1 MSTPNEINTRIK
13 LKRDTEAKWEAASNK
28 TILNGEVILVDC
40 ADGRLRA
47 KIGDGTSTST
57 YGQLEFL
64 DIVHVITEENKDEDI
79 PTNAIVIIDTTED
92 DLTGSITGSG
102 NNSGT
107 GVDGYYP
114 TVTVSTITGGHR
126 VIIKDV
132 NGIKT
137 FDVLDG
143 KDGQDGQ
150 DGKSFTYSDFTA
162 AQLASLKGDPGDTPV
177 KGTHYWTA
185 ADKAE
190 IVGDVLAAL
199 PNGNGVAY

>member
-13 LKRDTEAKWEAASNK
+13 LKRDTEARWEAASNK

-79 PTNAIVIIDTTED
+79 PTNAIIIVDTTEA
-92 DLTGSITGSG
+92 DLTGGG
-102 NNSGT
+102 GSGT
-107 GVDGYYP
+107 GSDGYSP
-114 TVTVSTITGGHR
+114 TVQISTITGGHK
-126 VIIKDV
+126 VTITDV
-132 NGIKT
+132 NGS
-137 FDVLDG
+137 
-143 KDGQDGQ
+143 
-150 DGKSFTYSDFTA
+150 KSFNVMNGTNGT
-162 AQLASLKGDPGDTPV
+162 TPV

-185 ADKAE
+185 ADKNE
-190 IVGDVLAAL
+190 IITEVLAQI
-199 PNGNGVAY
+199 PNGNEVAY